1 MADTKDLETV
11 LGEVHPKDIDKYLEE
26 NKAELRPENKAFSS
40 YVRNLLKEKGIRQQ
54 DLFLDA
60 DIPERY
66 GYKLLSEEKRTK
78 QRDVILRICYAGKF
92 SLEETQ
98 RALRYYEMPQLY
110 AKIPRDAI
118 LMVAFNTRPGSVLE
132 VNQML
137 RDHKEQPLRTSGLQD

>member
-1 MADTKDLETV
+1 MADTRDLEKV
-11 LGEVHPKDIDKYLEE
+11 LGEVHPKDIDKYLDE
-26 NKAELRPENKAFSS
+26 NKSEMRPEGKAFSS
-40 YVRNLLKEKGIRQQ
+40 YVRDLLKEKGIRQQ
-54 DLFLDA
+54 DLFLEA

-66 GYKLLSEEKRTK
+66 GYKLLSEEKHTK
-78 QRDVILRICYAGKF
+78 QRDVILRICYAGEF
-92 SLEETQ
+92 TLEETQ

-118 LMVAFNTRPGSVLE
+118 LMVAFNTRPGSIIT